1 MKTQKLLWYINKMR
15 VAILISGRGSNME
28 RLVDS
33 CKINNKSASIELVFS
48 NNDKASGLS
57 FAKNNNIK
65 TSVIDHRIF
74 EKREDF
80 DHELDKKLRENNID
94 FICNAGFMRILSED
108 FVNNWFNKQLN
119 IHPSLLPDFKGLDV
133 HKRVI
138 ESKTNISGCTV
149 HLVRA
154 GVDEGPIIGQISTN
168 VEGNDNEEILAGK
181 VLKLEHILYPVCLKL
196 FSDNLI
202 QINEDKIIYSKEA
215 IDQLDEINARLG
227 K

>member
-1 MKTQKLLWYINKMR
+1 MR

-80 DHELDKKLRENNID
+80 DHELDKKLRENTKD

-119 IHPSLLPDFKGLDV
+119 IHPSLLPEFKGLNV

-154 GVDEGPIIGQISTN
+154 GVDEGPIIGQISTK
-168 VEGNDNEEILAGK
+168 VESNDNEEILASK
-181 VLKLEHILYPVCLKL
+181 ILKLEHILYPLCLKL

>member
-1 MKTQKLLWYINKMR
+1 MR

-28 RLVDS
+28 RLVES

-48 NNDKASGLS
+48 NNEKASGLS
-57 FAKNNNIK
+57 FAKKNNIE

-108 FVNNWFNKQLN
+108 FVNSWFNKQLN

-138 ESKTNISGCTV
+138 ESKKNISGCTV

-154 GVDEGPIIGQISTN
+154 GVDEGPIIGQISTK
-168 VEGNDNEEILAGK
+168 VESNDNEEILSSK

-202 QINEDKIIYSKEA
+202 QINKDKIIYSKEA

>member
-1 MKTQKLLWYINKMR
+1 
-15 VAILISGRGSNME
+15 ME
-28 RLVDS
+28 KLVDS
-33 CKINNKSASIELVFS
+33 CKSYNKSASIELVFS
-48 NNDKASGLS
+48 NNPEASGLI
-57 FAKNNNIK
+57 FAKDNNIN
-65 TSVIDHRIF
+65 TSIIDHKLF
-74 EKREDF
+74 DKREDF

-119 IHPSLLPDFKGLDV
+119 IHPSLLPAFKGLDV

-154 GVDEGPIIGQISTN
+154 GVDEGPIIGQISTK
-168 VEGNDNEEILAGK
+168 VESNDNEEMLAGK

-202 QINEDKIIYSKEA
+202 QIFDDEIIYSKEA
-215 IDQLDEINARLG
+215 INQLDEINGRLG
-227 K
+227 N

>member
-1 MKTQKLLWYINKMR
+1 
-15 VAILISGRGSNME
+15 ME

-149 HLVRA
+149 HLVRE

-168 VEGNDNEEILAGK
+168 VESNDNEEILAGK

>member
-1 MKTQKLLWYINKMR
+1 MR

-28 RLVDS
+28 RLIES
-33 CKINNKSASIELVFS
+33 CKINNKSAIIKLVFS
-48 NNDKASGLS
+48 NNAEASGLS
-57 FAKNNNIK
+57 FAKKNNIE

-154 GVDEGPIIGQISTN
+154 GVDEGPIIGQISTK
-168 VEGNDNEEILAGK
+168 VENNDNEEILASK

-202 QINEDKIIYSKEA
+202 QINDDKIIYSKEA
-215 IDQLDEINARLG
+215 VNQLDEINGRLG

>member
-1 MKTQKLLWYINKMR
+1 MR

-28 RLVDS
+28 RLVES
-33 CKINNKSASIELVFS
+33 CKTNNKSASIELIFS
-48 NNDKASGLS
+48 NNAKASGLS
-57 FAKNNNIK
+57 FAKNNDIE
-65 TSVIDHRIF
+65 TSVIDHRIY

-133 HKRVI
+133 HKRVL

-149 HLVRA
+149 HLVRS
-154 GVDEGPIIGQISTN
+154 GVDEGPIIGQISTT
-168 VEGNDNEEILAGK
+168 VENDDNEEILASK
-181 VLKLEHILYPVCLKL
+181 VLRLEHILYPVCLKL

-202 QINEDKIIYSKEA
+202 QINDDKVIYSMEA
-215 IDQLDEINARLG
+215 INQLDEINGRLN

>member
-1 MKTQKLLWYINKMR
+1 MR

-28 RLVDS
+28 KLVDS
-33 CKINNKSASIELVFS
+33 CKSYNKSASIELVFS
-48 NNDKASGLS
+48 NNPEASGLI
-57 FAKNNNIK
+57 FAKDNNID
-65 TSVIDHRIF
+65 TSIIDHKLF
-74 EKREDF
+74 DKREDF

-149 HLVRA
+149 HIVRA
-154 GVDEGPIIGQISTN
+154 GVDEGPIIGQISTK
-168 VEGNDNEEILAGK
+168 VENNDNEEILASK

-202 QINEDKIIYSKEA
+202 QINDDKIIYSKEA
-215 IDQLDEINARLG
+215 VNQLDEINGRMG

>member
-1 MKTQKLLWYINKMR
+1 MR

-48 NNDKASGLS
+48 NNDKASGLT

-119 IHPSLLPDFKGLDV
+119 IHPSLLPDFKGLNI

-154 GVDEGPIIGQISTN
+154 GVDEGPIIGQISTK
-168 VEGNDNEEILAGK
+168 VESNDNEQILASK

-202 QINEDKIIYSKEA
+202 QINDDNIIFSKEA
-215 IDQLDEINARLG
+215 INQLDKINGRLG

>member
-1 MKTQKLLWYINKMR
+1 MR

-48 NNDKASGLS
+48 NNDKASGLYY
-57 FAKNNNIK
+57 AKNNNIK

-154 GVDEGPIIGQISTN
+154 GVDEGPIIGQISTK
-168 VEGNDNEEILAGK
+168 VESNDNEEILASK
-181 VLKLEHILYPVCLKL
+181 ILKLEHILYPVCLKL

-202 QINEDKIIYSKEA
+202 QINEDKIIYSKGA
-215 IDQLDEINARLG
+215 IDQLDKINARLG

>member
-1 MKTQKLLWYINKMR
+1 MR

-28 RLVDS
+28 RLVES
-33 CKINNKSASIELVFS
+33 CKNNNKSANIELVFS
-48 NNDKASGLS
+48 NNSNASGLS
-57 FAKNNNIK
+57 FAKNNNIE
-65 TSVIDHRIF
+65 TSVIDHRIY

-80 DHELDKKLRENNID
+80 DFELDKKLRENNID

-119 IHPSLLPDFKGLDV
+119 IHPSLLPDFKGLEV

-138 ESKTNISGCTV
+138 ESKANFSGCTV

-168 VEGNDNEEILAGK
+168 IESNDDEEILANK

-202 QINEDKIIYSKEA
+202 KINDDEVIYSKEA
-215 IDQLDEINARLG
+215 IFRLDEINGILD